1 MKPVIIIGGGGH
13 ARSIR
18 ALLNGL
24 PNYEPVGYTAMS
36 PGDMGDLPYLG
47 DDRVLPRLFAD
58 GIRTA
63 VLGVGSIQP
72 GRLRRRLL
80 TDLMAIGFE
89 LPVIKAVSAVVADD
103 VQIGAGTVLFE
114 RAVVNART
122 RLGEGVIINTGAV
135 VEHDCVVG
143 DFTHLAPASVL
154 GGGVRLDADVHVG
167 LNATVIENRVIS
179 SRILI
184 GAGAVV
190 CEDCLQPGVYVG
202 VPARRLRGWNDDET
216 GWDSR

>member
-18 ALLNGL
+18 ALLKGL
-24 PNYEPVGYTAMS
+24 PEYNPVGYTATA
-36 PGDMGDLPYLG
+36 PGEMGDLSYLG
-47 DDRVLPRLFAD
+47 NDRILPQLFAN

-63 VLGVGSIQP
+63 ILGVGSILP
-72 GRLRRRLL
+72 GPLRRELIAEL
-80 TDLMAIGFE
+80 KAIGFE

-103 VQIGAGTVLFE
+103 VQIGAGTVIFE
-114 RAVVNART
+114 RAVVNARV

-154 GGGVRLDADVHVG
+154 GGGVRIGDDVHVG
-167 LNATVIENRVIS
+167 LNATIIENREIG

-190 CEDCLQPGVYVG
+190 CEDCLQPGIYVG
-202 VPARRLRGWNDDET
+202 VPARRLRDWNDEET
-216 GWDSR
+216 EWEKG